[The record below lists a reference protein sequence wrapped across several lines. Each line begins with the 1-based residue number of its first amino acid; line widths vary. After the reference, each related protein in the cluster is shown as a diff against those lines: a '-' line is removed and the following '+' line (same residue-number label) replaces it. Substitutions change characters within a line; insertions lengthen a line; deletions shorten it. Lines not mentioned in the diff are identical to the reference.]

1 MSNLKKFTVHSPRK
15 LPVIILAD
23 VSGSMES
30 NGKIQ
35 TLNRA
40 IASMIDSFA
49 QEEDV
54 RAEIN
59 VSVITF
65 GGEKAQIHIPLQ
77 PAEKIEWQD
86 MSAMGRTP
94 MGNAFGVAQAM
105 VEDRSIIASRDYHP
119 TIILVSD
126 GIPTD
131 EWIPP
136 LNNLITSER
145 ASKALRL
152 SMAIGAEADNEPLQ
166 SFLQNQHPEIPV
178 FRADEANQ
186 IKQFFRFVTMTITNA
201 SKSVNP
207 NSIPVLNFDA
217 LDNFDDLDDE
227 YTGCF

>member
-1 MSNLKKFTVHSPRK
+1 MHSPRK

-166 SFLQNQHPEIPV
+166 SFFLQNQHPEIPV

>member
-77 PAEKIEWQD
+77 PAEK
-86 MSAMGRTP
+86 SNGKT
-94 MGNAFGVAQAM
+94 
-105 VEDRSIIASRDYHP
+105 
-119 TIILVSD
+119 
-126 GIPTD
+126 
-131 EWIPP
+131 
-136 LNNLITSER
+136 
-145 ASKALRL
+145 
-152 SMAIGAEADNEPLQ
+152 
-166 SFLQNQHPEIPV
+166 
-178 FRADEANQ
+178 
-186 IKQFFRFVTMTITNA
+186 
-201 SKSVNP
+201 
-207 NSIPVLNFDA
+207 
-217 LDNFDDLDDE
+217 
-227 YTGCF
+227 